1 MLLNVLTV
9 KDFSVVYLMIVKHE
23 TWSCK
28 LIVVI
33 DPYVWYYI
41 YIYIYTYIYIYI

>member
-1 MLLNVLTV
+1 MLLNVLTA
-9 KDFSVVYLMIVKHE
+9 KDFSVIHLMIVKHE

-41 YIYIYTYIYIYI
+41 ALNTGLFIEHSA

>member
-9 KDFSVVYLMIVKHE
+9 KDFSVIYLMIVKHE

-41 YIYIYTYIYIYI
+41 ALNTGLFIEHSA